1 MAGNDVVTAAV
12 PTPVPAQTPTVAI
25 SPDANSSSPPSPP
38 NDEIIVKTPP
48 IFHESAWQAGMWK
61 GVGIAL
67 GIAGLLL
74 IGLVATSIFRTTS
87 IIDANSGQ
95 DLAFTF
101 SGLGLINNTL
111 LRLLAMLIGAGII
124 FGGLAVSFF
133 SSSDSNRISLQALPA
148 AGESFKAMV
157 ATHTPGIV
165 GIFMGGIIIVAALF
179 ARSTHDY
186 SSPERWEITQE
197 NTKPSGAQVDAAPSV
212 LPMSSEVRK
221 KIGNPQIQK
230 PVGEP

>member
-1 MAGNDVVTAAV
+1 MSNTDQDAAV
-12 PTPVPAQTPTVAI
+12 EPATASV
-25 SPDANSSSPPSPP
+25 PSPP
-38 NDEIIVKTPP
+38 TVTASLPVNDEVVDKRMH
-48 IFHESAWQAGMWK
+48 IFHWSAWQAGMWK

-87 IIDANSGQ
+87 IIDANSGD

-133 SSSDSNRISLQALPA
+133 SSSDSHRISLQAIPA
-148 AGESFKAMV
+148 AGESFKALV

-186 SSPERWEITQE
+186 TSPERIKIT
-197 NTKPSGAQVDAAPSV
+197 SGSAQPKEAQTNSPPPIL
-212 LPMSSEVRK
+212 LPTSSELRK
-221 KIGNPQIQK
+221 QYNESLEAVGK
-230 PVGEP
+230 P

>member
-1 MAGNDVVTAAV
+1 MSATDQDAAVDPTTAAV
-12 PTPVPAQTPTVAI
+12 AI
-25 SPDANSSSPPSPP
+25 PSPATVSVAP
-38 NDEIIVKTPP
+38 PVNDEVVDKRLH
-48 IFHESAWQAGMWK
+48 IFHWSSWQAGMWK

-74 IGLVATSIFRTTS
+74 IGLVATSIWRTTS
-87 IIDANSGQ
+87 IIDANSGD
-95 DLAFTF
+95 DLAFIF

-133 SSSDSNRISLQALPA
+133 SSGDSNRISLQALPA

-165 GIFMGGIIIVAALF
+165 GIFMGGIIIIAALF
-179 ARSTHDY
+179 ARSTHNY
-186 SSPERWEITQE
+186 TSPERIEITSGNIQQTE
-197 NTKPSGAQVDAAPSV
+197 SQANTKPLVP
-212 LPMSSEVRK
+212 LPDSSELRK
-221 KIGNPQIQK
+221 QFNESLKKDQAGGAPK
-230 PVGEP
+230 

>member
-1 MAGNDVVTAAV
+1 MSATGQDAAV
-12 PTPVPAQTPTVAI
+12 EPATATVSVASPV
-25 SPDANSSSPPSPP
+25 
-38 NDEIIVKTPP
+38 NDEVVNKRMH
-48 IFHESAWQAGMWK
+48 IFHWSAWQAGMWK

-74 IGLVATSIFRTTS
+74 IGLVATSIYRTTS
-87 IIDANSGQ
+87 IIDAKSG
-95 DLAFTF
+95 DDFAFIF

-165 GIFMGGIIIVAALF
+165 GIFMGGIIIIAALF
-179 ARSTHDY
+179 ARSTHNY
-186 SSPERWEITQE
+186 TAPERIEITPG
-197 NTKPSGAQVDAAPSV
+197 NAQPTEAQTNSPPPIL

-221 KIGNPQIQK
+221 QYNSSSTKNQAGK
-230 PVGEP
+230 PKNESD

>member
-1 MAGNDVVTAAV
+1 MSATDQDAAV
-12 PTPVPAQTPTVAI
+12 EPATAPVSVQTPATVSGA
-25 SPDANSSSPPSPP
+25 PPV
-38 NDEIIVKTPP
+38 NDEVVDKRMH
-48 IFHESAWQAGMWK
+48 IFHWPAWQAGMWK

-74 IGLVATSIFRTTS
+74 IGLVATSIWRTTS
-87 IIDANSGQ
+87 IIDANSGD

-133 SSSDSNRISLQALPA
+133 SSSDSNRISLHALPV

-165 GIFMGGIIIVAALF
+165 GIFMGGIIIIAALF
-179 ARSTHDY
+179 ARSTNNYTAPDRVEITSGSTQSTEAQT
-186 SSPERWEITQE
+186 SSPPPIL
-197 NTKPSGAQVDAAPSV
+197 
-212 LPMSSEVRK
+212 LPKSSELRK
-221 KIGNPQIQK
+221 QYNDSLKKEQAGK
-230 PVGEP
+230 P

>member
-1 MAGNDVVTAAV
+1 MSTIDVAAA
-12 PTPVPAQTPTVAI
+12 TVPAGDPPLSPVAGVEDN
-25 SPDANSSSPPSPP
+25 PPPPPPPPPANDGVRPL
-38 NDEIIVKTPP
+38 I
-48 IFHESAWQAGMWK
+48 HESAWQAGMWK

-74 IGLVATSIFRTTS
+74 IGLVATSIYRTTS
-87 IIDANSGQ
+87 IIDAHSGA

-101 SGLGLINNTL
+101 SGLGIINNTL

-165 GIFMGGIIIVAALF
+165 GIFMGGIIIIAALF
-179 ARSTHDY
+179 ARSTNSY
-186 SSPERWEITQE
+186 SSPERIEVTSGNMQQTRAQA
-197 NTKPSGAQVDAAPSV
+197 NTPPLDPLPS
-212 LPMSSEVRK
+212 SSELRK
-221 KIGNPQIQK
+221 QFNESLKKEQAGK
-230 PVGEP
+230 P

>member
-1 MAGNDVVTAAV
+1 MSATDQDAAVEPTSANVSV
-12 PTPVPAQTPTVAI
+12 PTPATVSVA
-25 SPDANSSSPPSPP
+25 PPV
-38 NDEIIVKTPP
+38 NDEVVDKGMH
-48 IFHESAWQAGMWK
+48 IFHWSAWQAGMWK

-87 IIDANSGQ
+87 IIDANSGD

-157 ATHTPGIV
+157 ATHTPGLV
-165 GIFMGGIIIVAALF
+165 GIFMGGIIIIAALF
-179 ARSTHDY
+179 ARATHDY
-186 SSPERWEITQE
+186 LAPDRLVITSGDTQTE
-197 NTKPSGAQVDAAPSV
+197 ANSKPPPV
-212 LPMSSEVRK
+212 LLPKSSEVRK
-221 KIGNPQIQK
+221 QYEESLKKRTG
-230 PVGEP
+230 GEAIK

>member
-1 MAGNDVVTAAV
+1 MSATDQDAVAEPATPTVSV
-12 PTPVPAQTPTVAI
+12 PTPATVSVA
-25 SPDANSSSPPSPP
+25 PPV
-38 NDEIIVKTPP
+38 NDKVVDKRMH
-48 IFHESAWQAGMWK
+48 IFRWSAWQAGMWK

-74 IGLVATSIFRTTS
+74 IGLVATSIYRTTS
-87 IIDANSGQ
+87 IIDAQSGA

-133 SSSDSNRISLQALPA
+133 SSSESNRISLQAVPA

-157 ATHTPGIV
+157 ATNTPGIV
-165 GIFMGGIIIVAALF
+165 GIFMGGIIIIAALF
-179 ARSTHDY
+179 ARSTHNY
-186 SSPERWEITQE
+186 MSPERVEIT
-197 NTKPSGAQVDAAPSV
+197 SGTMQQTGSQINSPPPAL
-212 LPMSSEVRK
+212 LPMSTELRK
-221 KIGNPQIQK
+221 QHSNSSTKDQA
-230 PVGEP
+230 GEALK